1 MKNFLLHPLTHEV
14 YSIDD
19 ECIAHNFDNCI
30 EFSFA
35 EFERVASQGALSA
48 ERIVAYANERHG
60 TLHFHQV
67 AFVRVSK
74 VDEEPRYAWASR
86 IRVGPFVAP
95 PSMKNLITTTHM
107 GSEFLWLWPPCAA
120 MNAFVTYKERNRLSM
135 TNTTVLDEY
144 EPSVSHY
151 ASTPG
156 AQIGPDDVP
165 GATHVPLANLTPE
178 QRFFVACIKPQ
189 RTLFRRR
196 RTTDLWTRDVQL
208 ADAMANER
216 NQRNEPAVQM
226 LNRKRE
232 LEFWC
237 GATEQSPKRAVCSD
251 SEAHWF
257 AQRTAGD
264 FGGFAFDALPL
275 DIGNQI
281 LCTALATAM
290 TGSTN
295 EAASMC
301 LSLRAVCKDFRDT
314 TEQFVHQSVVR
325 ARDKAIGMLATGRR
339 YSAIMVGTHARSMGL
354 TVRMLLD
361 LRVDASDDKKGQPV
375 RTLRSYLLHRHETD
389 AQHACAHAHKLV
401 SATQAPS
408 RVWLTIAPATR
419 DSRHLHVNP
428 AYDALIAR
436 SGSVSVDLAAA
447 LVEEVRV

>member
-1 MKNFLLHPLTHEV
+1 MKNYLLHPLTHEV
-14 YSIDD
+14 HAIDD
-19 ECIAHNFDNCI
+19 ECIAHNFGTCI
-30 EFSFA
+30 ELSFV
-35 EFERVASQGALSA
+35 EFERIASQGTLSA
-48 ERIVAYANERHG
+48 ERIVAYANEHHG

-95 PSMKNLITTTHM
+95 PSMQHLITETHM
-107 GSEFLWLWPPCAA
+107 GAEFLWLWPPCAA

-135 TNTTVLDEY
+135 TNTTMLDEY

-165 GATHVPLANLTPE
+165 GATHVPLAELTPE
-178 QRFFVACIKPQ
+178 QRFFVACIRPQ

-196 RTTDLWTRDVQL
+196 RTTDQWTLDVQR

-216 NQRNEPAVQM
+216 NQRNEPAVQL

-237 GATEQSPKRAVCSD
+237 GAEPLPKRTFCSALQAD
-251 SEAHWF
+251 WF
-257 AQRTAGD
+257 AQRTAGA
-264 FGGFAFDALPL
+264 FGGFAFDALPP
-275 DIGNQI
+275 DVANHI
-281 LCTALATAM
+281 LCTALATSM
-290 TGSTN
+290 TDSTN
-295 EAASMC
+295 VAASTC

-314 TEQFVHQSVVR
+314 TEQFVHQSVVC
-325 ARDKAIGMLATGRR
+325 ARKKAIGMLATGRR

-354 TVRMLLD
+354 TVRMLLA
-361 LRVDASDDKKGQPV
+361 LRIDAPDEEGQPL

-389 AQHACAHAHKLV
+389 KQHACAHAHKLV

-408 RVWLTIAPATR
+408 RVWSTIAPATR

-428 AYDALIAR
+428 EYDALIAR

-447 LVEEVRV
+447 LVEEVRI

>member
-14 YSIDD
+14 YDIAD
-19 ECIAHNFDNCI
+19 ECIAHNFGTCI
-30 EFSFA
+30 GISFA
-35 EFERVASQGALSA
+35 EFERIASQGTLSA
-48 ERIVAYANERHG
+48 ERIVAHANERHG

-74 VDEEPRYAWASR
+74 VNEEPRYAWASR
-86 IRVGPFVAP
+86 IRVDRLVVP
-95 PSMKNLITTTHM
+95 PSMSDLMTNEDM
-107 GSEFLWLWPPCAA
+107 GAEFLWLWPPCAA

-135 TNTTVLDEY
+135 TNTTMLDHY

-165 GATHVPLANLTPE
+165 SATHVPLDELTPE

-196 RTTDLWTRDVQL
+196 RTTDQWTRDVQR

-216 NQRNEPAVQM
+216 NQRNEPAVQL

-237 GATEQSPKRAVCSD
+237 GSEPLPKRVFCSALQAD
-251 SEAHWF
+251 WF

-264 FGGFAFDALPL
+264 FGGFEFHALPF
-275 DIGNQI
+275 DISNHI

-290 TGSTN
+290 TDTTN
-295 EAASMC
+295 VAAETC
-301 LSLRAVCKDFRDT
+301 LSLRAVCKDFRDA
-314 TEQFVHQSVVR
+314 TEQFVQQTVVR
-325 ARDKAIGMLATGRR
+325 ARGKAISMLATGKR
-339 YSAIMVGTHARSMGL
+339 YTALGVGTQARSIGL
-354 TVRMLLD
+354 TVRMLLA
-361 LRVDASDDKKGQPV
+361 LRVDAPYAPEQPL
-375 RTLRSYLLHRHETD
+375 RTLREYLLQRHEFD
-389 AQHACAHAHKLV
+389 KHACAHAHKLV

-408 RVWLTIAPATR
+408 RVWSTIAPATR

-428 AYDALIAR
+428 EYDALIAR